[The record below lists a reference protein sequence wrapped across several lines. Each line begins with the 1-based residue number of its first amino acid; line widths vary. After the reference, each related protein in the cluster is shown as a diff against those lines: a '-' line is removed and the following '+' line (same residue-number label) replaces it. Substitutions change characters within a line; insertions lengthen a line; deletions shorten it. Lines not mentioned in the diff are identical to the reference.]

1 MEAFFLLI
9 VIILIVLAVSDL
21 VVGVSNDAVNFLN
34 SAIGSK
40 AAPFIIIMI
49 IAAAG
54 IVFGA
59 TFSSGMMEVARKGIF
74 HPDQFFF
81 GEIMIIFLAVMMTDI
96 ILLDFFN
103 TFALPTS
110 TTVSIVF
117 ELLGAA
123 VAISIIKIHASG
135 STMADMSQYI
145 NTSSAL
151 LMITAILLSVVI
163 AFTVGLLIQ
172 YLVRVMFSFDF
183 EKSIKYFGA
192 LWGGIAI
199 SAITFFILIKGA
211 KGSSFLTKETVAWIR
226 DNSLL
231 ILGVSFVGWTVLLQL
246 LQWIFRLNILK
257 FIVLVGTFALA
268 MAFAG
273 NDLVNFIGVPLA
285 GLESFRAFQDSGMA
299 DPSGFAMTALTEPVK
314 TPTVFLLIAGAI
326 MVLALWTS
334 KKAKSVS
341 ATTIDLSR
349 QDEGYE
355 RFESFGMARGIVRAS
370 IGFSNFI
377 NILIPKTFTNFLK
390 SRFNRDQFRDMT
402 KDKGL
407 SFDLVRASVNL
418 VVASAL
424 ISLGTSLKLPLSTT
438 YVTFMVAMGTSLADG
453 AWGRESAVFRVSGVV
468 TVIGGWFFTAFCAFS
483 AAFLLAFLI
492 HWGQVFAVVGLLI
505 LIIFFFVKSYS
516 LHRKRDAE
524 RKRTEEVG
532 EIDGL
537 EVNGD
542 NVQKSCTKTVYK
554 TLSQV
559 SILYSNSISGIIDL
573 KRPVMKQTLKAI
585 KSLNKEIKILK
596 DNIFQTIS
604 KLQEDDVESG
614 HHYVQVLDY
623 LRETAHCLTFIAD
636 PVFEYIDNNHPAL
649 NKDQEVELRDT
660 AQHINEFFTE
670 VIKIIKNEDY
680 SALDKV
686 ISRQTSLLDTF
697 TKLKKKQL
705 KRIKNRETG
714 MKSSTIYLNTL
725 TESKNLVLYIIN
737 LLKAQRDFVAYN
749 NENGTKVLTTPSVN

>member
-1 MEAFFLLI
+1 METFFLLI

-81 GEIMIIFLAVMMTDI
+81 NEIMIIFLAVMMTDI

-123 VAISIIKIHASG
+123 VAISLIKIHAAG
-135 STMADMSQYI
+135 STVADMSLYI

-172 YLVRVMFSFDF
+172 YLVRVMFSFNF
-183 EKSIKYFGA
+183 EKNIKYFGA

-199 SAITFFILIKGA
+199 TAITFFILIKGA
-211 KGSSFLTKETVAWIR
+211 KGSSFLTKDTVAWIR

-246 LQWIFRLNILK
+246 LQLIFRLNILK
-257 FIVLVGTFALA
+257 FIVLIGTFALA

-285 GLESFRAFQDSGMA
+285 GLESFRTFQDSGMA
-299 DPSGFAMTALTEPVK
+299 DPSGFAMTALSEPVK
-314 TPTVFLLIAGAI
+314 TPTIFLLIAGAI

-349 QDEGYE
+349 QDDGYE

-377 NILIPKTFTNFLK
+377 NALIPKTITNFLK
-390 SRFNRDQFRDMT
+390 SRFNRDQLKDVK

-468 TVIGGWFFTAFCAFS
+468 TVIGGWFFTAFCAFT
-483 AAFLLAFLI
+483 AAFLLALLI
-492 HWGQVFAVVGLLI
+492 SWGQVFAVIGLLL

-524 RKRTEEVG
+524 RKHNEEVG
-532 EIDGL
+532 NIEGL
-537 EVNGD
+537 EEVNGD
-542 NVQKSCTKTVYK
+542 NVQKSCTRTVYK

-559 SILYSNSISGIIDL
+559 AILYSNSVNGIIDF
-573 KRPVMKQTLKAI
+573 KRPVMKQTLKA
-585 KSLNKEIKILK
+585 
-596 DNIFQTIS
+596 IS

-636 PVFEYIDNNHPAL
+636 PVFEYINNNHPAL
-649 NKDQEVELRDT
+649 IKDQQTELRDT
-660 AQHINEFFTE
+660 AQHLNEFFTD
-670 VIKIIKNEDY
+670 VIKIIKNEEYND
-680 SALDKV
+680 LDKV
-686 ISRQTSLLDTF
+686 ISRQSSLLDAF
-697 TKLKKKQL
+697 TKLKKRQL
-705 KRIKNRETG
+705 KRIKNKETG

-725 TESKNLVLYIIN
+725 TESKNLVLYTIN

-749 NENGTKVLTTPSVN
+749 NENGNKVFEPPSVN

>member
-135 STMADMSQYI
+135 SAITDMSQYI

-226 DNSLL
+226 DNSLM

-246 LQWIFRLNILK
+246 LQLIFRLNILK

-273 NDLVNFIGVPLA
+273 NDLVNFIGVTLA
-285 GLESFRAFQDSGMA
+285 GLESFRTFQDSGMA

-355 RFESFGMARGIVRAS
+355 RFESFGMARNIVRAS
-370 IGFSNFI
+370 IGFSNFL

-390 SRFNRDQFRDMT
+390 SRFKRDQFRDMT

-438 YVTFMVAMGTSLADG
+438 YVTFMVAMGSSLADG

-468 TVIGGWFFTAFCAFS
+468 TVIGGWFFTAFCAFTG
-483 AAFLLAFLI
+483 AFLLAFLI
-492 HWGQVFAVVGLLI
+492 HWGQVFAVVGLLV
-505 LIIFFFVKSYS
+505 LIIFFFVKSYG

-532 EIDGL
+532 EIEGQ
-537 EVNGD
+537 EVNRD

-596 DNIFQTIS
+596 DNIYQTIS

-649 NKDQEVELRDT
+649 IKDQEVELRDT
-660 AQHINEFFTE
+660 AQHLNEFFTE
-670 VIKIIKNEDY
+670 VIKIIKNEEY

-686 ISRQTSLLDTF
+686 ISRQTSLLDIF

-725 TESKNLVLYIIN
+725 TESKNLVLYTIN

-749 NENGTKVLTTPSVN
+749 NENGTKVLRTPSLN

>member
-9 VIILIVLAVSDL
+9 VFILIVLAVSDL

-183 EKSIKYFGA
+183 EKNIKYFGA

-211 KGSSFLTKETVAWIR
+211 KGSSFLTQETVAWIR
-226 DNSLL
+226 DNSIL
-231 ILGVSFVGWTVLLQL
+231 ILGISFVGWTVLLQL
-246 LQWIFRLNILK
+246 LQWIFRMNILK
-257 FIVLVGTFALA
+257 FIVLIGTFALA

-285 GLESFRAFQDSGMA
+285 GLESFRTFQDSGMA

-370 IGFSNFI
+370 IGFSNFL
-377 NILIPKTFTNFLK
+377 NMLIPKTFTNFLK
-390 SRFNRDQFRDMT
+390 SRFKRDQFRDMT

-468 TVIGGWFFTAFCAFS
+468 TVIGGWFFTAFCAFT

-492 HWGQVFAVVGLLI
+492 HWGQVFAVVGLLV
-505 LIIFFFVKSYS
+505 LIIFFFVKSFS

-524 RKRTEEVG
+524 RKHTEEVG
-532 EIDGL
+532 EIEGQ
-537 EVNGD
+537 EVNRD

-596 DNIFQTIS
+596 DNIYQTIS

-649 NKDQEVELRDT
+649 IKDQEVELRDT
-660 AQHINEFFTE
+660 AQHLNEFFTE
-670 VIKIIKNEDY
+670 VIKIIKNEEY

-686 ISRQTSLLDTF
+686 ISRQTSLLDIF

-725 TESKNLVLYIIN
+725 TESKNLVLYTIN
-737 LLKAQRDFVAYN
+737 LLKAQRDFVVYN
-749 NENGTKVLTTPSVN
+749 NENGTKVLKTPSLN